1 MGVLY
6 LEKLINFDKPFLD
19 YSELITLL
27 QHKYNL
33 VIPDEQRAIHILKL
47 VSYYD
52 LINGYKDVFMVN
64 EQYDGK
70 TSIEFL
76 YSFYLYDKNFQNI
89 IFSRIM
95 IIENYFKNILAC
107 QISKDFGVDADT
119 YLKPSMYRQKARGL
133 NVQKE
138 LASIKYQLE
147 CTNPSI
153 PTAYYLKHHN
163 HVPAWILLKN
173 ISFGNSINLFRILKP
188 AQQNPILDE
197 ILPSDEVPLSQRKE
211 LLVSGLDLL
220 RSFRNKIAHNLK
232 FVTHRGTFKQSMSV
246 KIIRKFLPE
255 GVITKKMIEEKYIAN
270 DLYAVIL
277 FIFLVLNDSFLKSQF
292 YYDLINKDYF
302 TLSGNEYLQQKYR
315 QITGLPENIEE
326 IITLMINIS
335 TGC

>member
-211 LLVSGLDLL
+211 LLVSGL
-220 RSFRNKIAHNLK
+220 
-232 FVTHRGTFKQSMSV
+232 
-246 KIIRKFLPE
+246 P
-255 GVITKKMIEEKYIAN
+255 IT
-270 DLYAVIL
+270 
-277 FIFLVLNDSFLKSQF
+277 
-292 YYDLINKDYF
+292 
-302 TLSGNEYLQQKYR
+302 
-315 QITGLPENIEE
+315 
-326 IITLMINIS
+326 
-335 TGC
+335 